1 MKKMELI
8 TPWQRLWRLLGS
20 EKAVL
25 TRVFL
30 IAGFGGLISLS
41 LPLGIQAIINFI
53 MAGRA
58 STSLVLLVFFV
69 LIGIF
74 VSGLLIIR
82 QQWLTEFFQQRVFAR
97 ASLEF
102 SLRIPRIKF
111 DQFESSNPAE
121 LMNRFFDVLTIQ
133 KGLSKLIIDFSTSL
147 LQVFFGLLLL
157 ALYHP
162 LFIIFDLAIV
172 LLVIILIRVSMKR
185 GLETSLKESK
195 WKYKTV
201 GWLEE
206 LALNTESFR
215 MTPKSDI
222 NFTKTDA
229 YTANYIE
236 ARQAHFKVLV
246 RHYIALLLFKLLVA
260 AGLLI
265 LGSLLVINREI
276 GIGQFVAA
284 EIIILLII
292 SSVEKIIMNLESV
305 YDVLTGLEKVGAVTD
320 LELEEKG
327 TLRDFNKDAPLM
339 VMENLEVK
347 EANYLAPVETP
358 RFEVNKGERV
368 FIGYENPMFVRTM
381 LLLLTG
387 RHLEYSGHVLY
398 KGRSVKALDL
408 DLMRQEMGEFWGR
421 DELMT
426 ASILENIRAGRNEI
440 SSDKIEKTLA
450 RMGLLDE
457 IRSLPEGENT
467 VVLPFS
473 NLLSPVI
480 TKGMLLARNVIDS
493 PDLLIIDSEQLPS
506 DPKRFRETVEFLLHP
521 EHDWAIIFFG
531 EQIPDGARFDKVF
544 THRDS
549 QLVLED
555 GDSTRYGASWS

>member
-1 MKKMELI
+1 MKKVELI

-74 VSGLLIIR
+74 VSGLLLIR

-172 LLVIILIRVSMKR
+172 ILVITLIRVSMRK

-215 MTPKSDI
+215 MTPKADI
-222 NFTKTDA
+222 NFTKTDS
-229 YTANYIE
+229 YTSNYIE

-327 TLRDFNKDAPLM
+327 TVRDFNNSAPLM
-339 VMENLEVK
+339 VLENLEVK
-347 EANYLAPVETP
+347 QANYFAAIKTA
-358 RFEVNKGERV
+358 RFEVNKGERA
-368 FIGYENPMFVRTM
+368 FIGYENPMLVRTM
-381 LLLLTG
+381 LMLLTG
-387 RHLEYSGHVLY
+387 RHQEYSGHVLY
-398 KGRSVKALDL
+398 KGRSVKSLDL

-426 ASILENIRAGRNEI
+426 ASILENIRVGRSDI
-440 SSDKIEKTLA
+440 SSDKVEKTLA
-450 RMGLLDE
+450 KMGLLDE
-457 IRSLPEGENT
+457 IRALPEGENT

-493 PDLLIIDSEQLPS
+493 PELLLIDSEQLPS
-506 DPKRFRETVEFLLHP
+506 DPKRFKETVQFLLNP
-521 EHDWAIIFFG
+521 EHQWAVIFFG
-531 EQIPDGARFDKVF
+531 EALPEGVNFDKIYA
-544 THRDS
+544 HRDGE
-549 QLVLED
+549 LVLENGND
-555 GDSTRYGASWS
+555 NRYGGSWS

>member
-1 MKKMELI
+1 MKKVELI

-58 STSLVLLVFFV
+58 STSLVMLVFFV

-82 QQWLTEFFQQRVFAR
+82 QQWLIEFFQQRVFAR

-172 LLVIILIRVSMKR
+172 ILVITLIRVSMRK

-222 NFTKTDA
+222 NFTKTDS
-229 YTANYIE
+229 YTSNYIE

-327 TLRDFNKDAPLM
+327 TVRDFNQSAPLM

-347 EANYLAPVETP
+347 QANYFAAIKTA

-368 FIGYENPMFVRTM
+368 FIGYENQMLVRTM
-381 LLLLTG
+381 LMLLTG
-387 RHLEYSGHVLY
+387 RHQEYGGHVLY
-398 KGRSVKALDL
+398 KGRSVKSLDL
-408 DLMRQEMGEFWGR
+408 DMMRQEMGEFWGR

-426 ASILENIRAGRNEI
+426 ASILENIRVGRSDI
-440 SSDKIEKTLA
+440 SSDQIEKTLA
-450 RMGLLDE
+450 KMGLLNE
-457 IRSLPEGENT
+457 IRILPEGENT

-480 TKGMLLARNVIDS
+480 IKGMLLARNVIDS
-493 PDLLIIDSEQLPS
+493 PELLLIDSEQLPS
-506 DPKRFRETVEFLLHP
+506 DPKRFKQTVEFLLNP
-521 EHDWAIIFFG
+521 EHQWAVIFFG
-531 EQIPDGARFDKVF
+531 EAIPDGVSFDKIYAY
-544 THRDS
+544 RDGE
-549 QLVLED
+549 LILENSND
-555 GDSTRYGASWS
+555 NRYGGSWS